1 MDDSILMTIKK
12 MLGLDE
18 NYTPFDLDVK
28 VFLNSAMMTLQQLG
42 VGPTEGFTVT
52 DYSQTWG
59 DFLPSDKM
67 LEAVKAYLY
76 ICVKMAFDPPSSS
89 FVMDALKQQKEEFE
103 WRLRDQ
109 VECYPGEESVGGG
122 D

>member
-1 MDDSILMTIKK
+1 MEESILATIKK
-12 MLGLDE
+12 MLGLDD
-18 NYTPFDLDVK
+18 NYTPFDTDVK

-42 VGPTEGFTVT
+42 VGPVNGFIVN
-52 DYSQTWG
+52 DYSEKWS

-76 ICVKMAFDPPSSS
+76 VCVKMAFDPPTSS

-103 WRLRDQ
+103 WRLKEQ
-109 VECYPGEESVGGG
+109 AEFYPGTETVGGG
-122 D
+122 Q